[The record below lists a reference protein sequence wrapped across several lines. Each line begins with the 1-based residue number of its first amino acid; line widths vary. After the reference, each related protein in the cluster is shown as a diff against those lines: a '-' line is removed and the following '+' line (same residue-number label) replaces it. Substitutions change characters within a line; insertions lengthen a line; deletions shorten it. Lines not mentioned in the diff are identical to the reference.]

1 MGNRFI
7 CMNKKDTKNGGIGSR
22 SKRGSVSKRR
32 SSMEEELLHR
42 QALAMA
48 IQQHQL
54 SQRFDGGS
62 MSRRLGST
70 SSRRRAANLSDPFS
84 TTNSKPVN
92 FKFCCF
98 LCFCFWQLRLLL
110 LIYEQDLNGEKGS
123 FFCVC
128 VCARVVFSFE
138 YLICRLLYIDEKV

>member
-1 MGNRFI
+1 MGNKFI

-70 SSRRRAANLSDPFS
+70 SSRRRATNSDPFS

-92 FKFCCF
+92 FAFF
-98 LCFCFWQLRLLL
+98 LSF
-110 LIYEQDLNGEKGS
+110 S
-123 FFCVC
+123 FFEVPLFVLIDVWLGSELGKVFILLCVC
-128 VCARVVFSFE
+128 FSF
-138 YLICRLLYIDEKV
+138 